1 MKPHKMVT
9 MLEGGGKEEQEGEA
23 EEVGRILSLSN
34 FLLNLVKSFTNTCM

>member
-23 EEVGRILSLSN
+23 EVGRILSLSN